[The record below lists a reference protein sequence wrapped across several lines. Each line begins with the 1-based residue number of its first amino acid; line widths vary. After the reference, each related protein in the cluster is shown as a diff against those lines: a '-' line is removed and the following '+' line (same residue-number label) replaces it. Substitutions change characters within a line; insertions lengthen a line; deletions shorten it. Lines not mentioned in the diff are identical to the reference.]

1 MIQPDE
7 RPESEVEQMAA
18 GLNIELADEFEEGM
32 TEAGRDYINKMI
44 DAGNQV
50 MQNPYGEAIIELIA
64 PRGLEDEIE
73 AVFDEWDLNPSGP
86 GVVPQAP
93 SFEDDKP
100 EIAEGLTAWEFLL
113 SDDEGEELGST
124 GYDMESI
131 IEACEE
137 MDEPFLYT
145 KAPRVNCSLPVE

>member
-73 AVFDEWDLNPSGP
+73 AVFDEWDLNPSGA
-86 GVVPQAP
+86 GTFPQPP
-93 SFEDDKP
+93 SFSDDKP
-100 EIAEGLTAWEFLL
+100 DIAKGLTSWQFLL
-113 SDDEGEELGST
+113 EEDSNQLSSCGF
-124 GYDMESI
+124 DLEQI
-131 IEACEE
+131 IEECED
-137 MDEPFLYT
+137 MDEIDHLYT
-145 KAPRVNCSLPVE
+145 SAARVGASLPVE